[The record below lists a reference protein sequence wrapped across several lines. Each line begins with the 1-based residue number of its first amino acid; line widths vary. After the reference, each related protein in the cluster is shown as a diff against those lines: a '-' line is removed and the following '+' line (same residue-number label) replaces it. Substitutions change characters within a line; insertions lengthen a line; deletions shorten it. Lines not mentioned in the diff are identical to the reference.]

1 MVDALLHRRYF
12 PTILIVIMAV
22 FNDGAMIAL
31 AKDKVE
37 PSRKPNSWNL
47 NNIFIMGIVYGLY
60 LTLSSWALYQTAVKT
75 SFFEDHLPIVSL
87 DDRHVSLESWCLKY
101 IAERRPDLV
110 SLRGWPGRWAA
121 RTATVMTVDA
131 RNSEC
136 GLHGKP
142 IAKWFVH
149 TVSQSCERLVSTLNP
164 LS

>member
-1 MVDALLHRRYF
+1 MLRRLLSTLPDLIDVMLLRRYF

-47 NNIFIMGIVYGLY
+47 RNIFIMGIVYGLY

-87 DDRHVSLESWCLKY
+87 DDRHVSLESWCLKF
-101 IAERRPDLV
+101 IAERKPDLV
-110 SLRGWPGRWAA
+110 RAHGRQGQRG
-121 RTATVMTVDA
+121 
-131 RNSEC
+131 
-136 GLHGKP
+136 
-142 IAKWFVH
+142 
-149 TVSQSCERLVSTLNP
+149 STLRNGHDSLHP
-164 LS
+164 AHGRDQ